1 MQYETSRALGVFQGD
16 LVLDNKEYT
25 LYRIIFVVV
34 TLCIQ
39 WGRED
44 EKTSFLKKQIQGLKF

>member
-1 MQYETSRALGVFQGD
+1 MQHETSRALCVFKGD

-25 LYRIIFVVV
+25 LYRIILVVV

-39 WGRED
+39 WGQED
-44 EKTSFLKKQIQGLKF
+44 EKTSFLKKQI